1 MADNARSSS
10 EGVAFPEG
18 GDGRRST
25 TATGRAIFADSVRNV
40 DPAIA
45 ARIEHTADWRGGYIG
60 PLQGHRHGCCTQARR
75 RADGLARRPGVGP
88 SPFRLR
94 PRRRAAA
101 ALGGHAPL
109 GRARLRI
116 GHRAGRHPARAR
128 ALPPL
133 PRTAPVRRRPAPA
146 DRPVGDGR
154 HRRAGFR
161 RGDDPA
167 ARQPGLDGPARRRHR
182 RPRRRRRART
192 DAVTAAMGRTGPC
205 GRPAATGHVAA
216 PHRHH
221 ARNRGIAAHPHRPR
235 RERPAAVRHRGLRA
249 SGGRRDR
256 RRQGGCRPPDAHP
269 GAAHVDRRDRA
280 AVRSRDLRVRGR
292 RSPRPAVDGRRRHR
306 DRAPRPPW
314 RHHPGLPRDAHRR
327 VHGAHGRSRGV
338 TSTLGRPRAERP
350 HAEPAAAPQAVRAQ
364 LQRDV
369 RRGRR
374 HGVRHQRLP
383 RAAAGPELRAGQA
396 TAAVARPGSPR

>member
-25 TATGRAIFADSVRNV
+25 SATGRAIFADSVRNV

-60 PLQGHRHGCCTQARR
+60 PLRDIVTAAALHARR
-75 RADGLARRPGVGP
+75 RADGLPRRPGVGAP
-88 SPFRLR
+88 PLRLR

-109 GRARLRI
+109 GRARLRV

-133 PRTAPVRRRPAPA
+133 PRAAPVRRRPAQA
-146 DRPVGDGR
+146 DRPVGDRR
-154 HRRAGFR
+154 HRRAGLR

-167 ARQPGLDGPARRRHR
+167 ARQPRLDGPARRRHR

-192 DAVTAAMGRTGPC
+192 DAVAAALGGTRPC

-221 ARNRGIAAHPHRPR
+221 ARHRRIAAHPHRPR
-235 RERPAAVRHRGLRA
+235 RERPAAVRRRGLRA

-256 RRQGGCRPPDAHP
+256 RRQGGRRPPEAHP
-269 GAAHVDRRDRA
+269 GAAHLDRRDRA
-280 AVRSRDLRVRGR
+280 AVR
-292 RSPRPAVDGRRRHR
+292 A
-306 DRAPRPPW
+306 RAPTPTRTARSTSCCRWPPTPSPPSCSRAVATSPSPTSRRPPTCSW
-314 RHHPGLPRDAHRR
+314 CRWTPSRSHVDA
-327 VHGAHGRSRGV
+327 G
-338 TSTLGRPRAERP
+338 T
-350 HAEPAAAPQAVRAQ
+350 
-364 LQRDV
+364 
-369 RRGRR
+369 
-374 HGVRHQRLP
+374 
-383 RAAAGPELRAGQA
+383 RAG
-396 TAAVARPGSPR
+396 